1 MTRLGQN
8 ANSFG
13 FIKSTLS
20 SSSGDRISV
29 NKEHHPRYNM
39 QLSYRE
45 TAASGFSRSYLVAP
59 ISSCLKPSLQIANLQ
74 KWQGGI
80 SKISVL
86 QQYLN
91 SVFGSSYLDLAEKD
105 DEASNVTV
113 IPVREVPDSVARKE
127 INRHIDQLLAEGKR
141 KISAGEI
148 ACNLELD
155 LNIVLEILEERGL
168 L

>member
-1 MTRLGQN
+1 M
-8 ANSFG
+8 F
-13 FIKSTLS
+13 
-20 SSSGDRISV
+20 
-29 NKEHHPRYNM
+29 
-39 QLSYRE
+39 
-45 TAASGFSRSYLVAP
+45 RS
-59 ISSCLKPSLQIANLQ
+59 
-74 KWQGGI
+74 
-80 SKISVL
+80 
-86 QQYLN
+86 
-91 SVFGSSYLDLAEKD
+91 EKD